1 MNLRALIA
9 LAVSV
14 MLTLSLS
21 ACHGE
26 SSNASTSAYTIGG
39 AVTGLAAGTQ
49 IILDNNGGDALTVT
63 ANGAFTFAAPVAK
76 NGSYA
81 VTIGTQP
88 TGQTCSVA
96 NYTGAGVT
104 ANIST
109 VNVTC
114 STNTYTIGG
123 AVTGLASSTQ
133 VILDNNGS
141 DALTVATNGAFTFAT
156 PVASNGSYAV
166 TVGTQPTGQICTA
179 TNYTGTGVTA
189 NISTVNITCSTDTYT
204 IGGTVTGLA
213 NGTQV
218 TLNNNG
224 GDALTVTTNS
234 TFTFATPVA
243 YSGSY
248 AVTVGTQPTGQTCSV
263 ANYTGAGVTA
273 NISTVNITCS
283 TDTYTIGGTVTGLA
297 NGTQVTLDNNGG
309 DALTVTT
316 NGTFT
321 FATPVT
327 YNGSYAVTVGTQPT
341 GQTCTVSNGSNTGIV
356 ANVTSV
362 SIGCAAQSEYAYVAN
377 VNASTVS
384 EYTIGTGGAL
394 TPMTPATVTTGT
406 SPVSVTVDPTG
417 KYAYVANLGNATVS
431 EYTIGTGGALTP
443 MTPAT
448 VTTGPGPVSVTVD
461 PTGKYAYVA
470 NVGNATVSEYTIG
483 TGGALTPMTPAT
495 VTTGSG
501 PVSVTTTKATQ

>member
-81 VTIGTQP
+81 VTI
-88 TGQTCSVA
+88 
-96 NYTGAGVT
+96 
-104 ANIST
+104 
-109 VNVTC
+109 
-114 STNTYTIGG
+114 
-123 AVTGLASSTQ
+123 
-133 VILDNNGS
+133 
-141 DALTVATNGAFTFAT
+141 
-156 PVASNGSYAV
+156 
-166 TVGTQPTGQICTA
+166 
-179 TNYTGTGVTA
+179 
-189 NISTVNITCSTDTYT
+189 
-204 IGGTVTGLA
+204 
-213 NGTQV
+213 
-218 TLNNNG
+218 
-224 GDALTVTTNS
+224 
-234 TFTFATPVA
+234 
-243 YSGSY
+243 
-248 AVTVGTQPTGQTCSV
+248 GTQPTGQTCSV

-417 KYAYVANLGNATVS
+417 KYAYVANGIASTVS
-431 EYTIGTGGALTP
+431 EYTIGTGGT
-443 MTPAT
+443 
-448 VTTGPGPVSVTVD
+448 
-461 PTGKYAYVA
+461 
-470 NVGNATVSEYTIG
+470 
-483 TGGALTPMTPAT
+483 LTPMTPAT